1 MEEGKY
7 YILSGDKYYPVDEI
21 VTLKPEDIT
30 DGPES
35 EPWPVLDY
43 EISINIPVFPKW
55 KRDWILG
62 WRGRP
67 INARRKRLR
76 VRLILERQRRM
87 QRQFILALDKVKTVV
102 EEMAAWANAI
112 K

>member
-1 MEEGKY
+1 MDEGKY
-7 YILSGDKYYPVDEI
+7 YFLSGDKYYPVDEF
-21 VTLKPEDIT
+21 VRLKPEDIT
-30 DGPES
+30 DGPVS
-35 EPWPVLDY
+35 EPWPVLDS
-43 EISINIPVFPKW
+43 EISINIPVFAKW

-76 VRLILERQRRM
+76 VRLIRERQRHM
-87 QRQFILALDKVKTVV
+87 QRQFIQALEKVKTKV
-102 EEMAAWANAI
+102 EELAAWTNAI